1 MKTFFAITL
10 LALVAGTYCAPTSDL
25 TSALINQLNDDELIS
40 LLDLQAPKEDGEDGD
55 NDIAFL
61 MARMQDDDDKE
72 GIAQLEAMMQD
83 ARYQKWFKSL
93 GTGSK
98 LKSFGKNVYNDAKK
112 VSQKI
117 YTRAKK
123 VFSNPIVKGLL
134 PYAIN
139 KYSPIPI
146 PIKAESQNDIDEDGI
161 AELEAMLENAKIEGW
176 MDSLKKYGSKAL
188 SGAKNVAESPLG
200 KEIAMNLLYHYMP
213 EEEETEGDETETDD
227 GNIALM
233 LAKMQDE
240 DGDDEIAEL
249 EAILQNAKIEGWMDS
264 LKKYGSKA
272 YNVAGSPMGR
282 EIATS
287 LLDYYMP
294 KEAETQGDKK
304 FSELL
309 DSLLDA

>member
-1 MKTFFAITL
+1 M
-10 LALVAGTYCAPTSDL
+10 
-25 TSALINQLNDDELIS
+25 
-40 LLDLQAPKEDGEDGD
+40 
-55 NDIAFL
+55 
-61 MARMQDDDDKE
+61 
-72 GIAQLEAMMQD
+72 
-83 ARYQKWFKSL
+83 
-93 GTGSK
+93 
-98 LKSFGKNVYNDAKK
+98 
-112 VSQKI
+112 
-117 YTRAKK
+117 
-123 VFSNPIVKGLL
+123 L

-161 AELEAMLENAKIEGW
+161 AELEAMLE
-176 MDSLKKYGSKAL
+176 
-188 SGAKNVAESPLG
+188 
-200 KEIAMNLLYHYMP
+200 
-213 EEEETEGDETETDD
+213 
-227 GNIALM
+227 
-233 LAKMQDE
+233 
-240 DGDDEIAEL
+240 
-249 EAILQNAKIEGWMDS
+249 NAKIEGWMDS